1 MFDSGKKI
9 FFLKYSPNTDISQNQ
24 YSEKCN
30 VGNVDLYLEYR
41 GLNYTLVQVL
51 EKVLNKIRNSTHN
64 NDKYSK

>member
-1 MFDSGKKI
+1 M
-9 FFLKYSPNTDISQNQ
+9 
-24 YSEKCN
+24 
-30 VGNVDLYLEYR
+30 GNVDLYLEYR